1 MDPTGKDKEPEV
13 PVPPE
18 DDDIQELIGPMV
30 TVPSGKSWIRKFYF
44 HDKNKST
51 YSCNLCR

>member
-1 MDPTGKDKEPEV
+1 MDPTAKDKEPEV

-51 YSCNLCR
+51 YICNLCR